1 LTAVADS
8 RLLLTLEFPPN
19 PEAKVKIR
27 DLFEKELRGRMIAP
41 SIVLTEFIKHAG
53 VKIGEESTK
62 TRIRLLKEMGL
73 QIVSLDE
80 ECALTAGSLLL
91 SKQNTPIADALIASL
106 VKNGVADYVITDD
119 THFKALGIKTKWI

>member
-41 SIVLTEFIKHAG
+41 SIILTEFIKHAG
-53 VKIGEESTK
+53 VKIGEESAK

-73 QIVSLDE
+73 QIVALDE
-80 ECALTAGSLLL
+80 DCALTAGSLLL

-106 VKNGVADYVITDD
+106 VKNGLADYVITDD